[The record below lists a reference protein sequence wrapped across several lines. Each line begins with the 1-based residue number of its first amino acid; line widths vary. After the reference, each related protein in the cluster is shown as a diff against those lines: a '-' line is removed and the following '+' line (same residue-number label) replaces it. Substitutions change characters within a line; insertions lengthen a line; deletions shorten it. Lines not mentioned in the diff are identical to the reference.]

1 MDGIFENYVYNYAVM
16 SELTYQQLF
25 GSDVGY
31 KTAYATAAEDD
42 IYDVSAQLY
51 KQSGVNNVSVTED
64 IRKTVDDMMKSMN
77 YIVGVVVISACA
89 LAFVVAYNLGNIS
102 IAERTREI
110 ATLKVLGFQLNETS
124 AYVSRE
130 NIIIAVV
137 GSLLGLPCGYFLNN
151 FVMSQINI
159 DLVTFDVKVLP
170 ISFLY
175 AFVISVVMSIL
186 VSLMLRRKIASINPA
201 ESLKSVD

>member
-137 GSLLGLPCGYFLNN
+137 GSLLGLPCGYLLNN